1 MSEGQNTMS
10 RTEAYLMAEVR
21 RDLDFV
27 VDIIRMMEALN
38 LTDTVQYARA
48 LDRRVALQK
57 AVFKAKGGAA

>member
-27 VDIIRMMEALN
+27 VDIIRMLESLN
-38 LTDTVQYARA
+38 LTGTVQYSRA
-48 LDRRVALQK
+48 LHLWVALRK
-57 AVFKAKGGAA
+57 AVFEAEGGAA